1 MGKAG
6 FVGMLLLCLFVLS
19 PYCQAMKMDGQW
31 YWQEDLVHTEDVPE
45 ERVVQEAVAGKGDW
59 KPFRVPGQ
67 PPVAKNTQYVW
78 LMTTM
83 PAEPIHDAT
92 LLFNVTDQSFELW
105 LDDQKI
111 YSYGDMQSRGMS
123 YGQRWHLVTLPKDYE
138 GKKLL
143 IRTHSDN
150 PFCLGNFS
158 YIQLDSSV
166 MQMASILRRDIPYI
180 ANIPLGLFMICIML
194 MYYMSPTAPKSLYT
208 QIILFM
214 ISFDIWMM
222 CVLNTKQLLL
232 DAPVF
237 WWFLLRI
244 NAYLLPI
251 LANLIIYRVIDRK
264 YRRRTWKVVL
274 AFTALFLLVVLAEI
288 FGFHGLD
295 AGASVFYIMLPV
307 LDGCVA
313 YWTIRS
319 AIRGNYYC
327 RAMLLPLVV
336 MLVAGTLDGFFGHFY
351 WLPESGSLLPYGTFT
366 IGIFLLY
373 IIRQQIRRE
382 RSLAVRAAGL
392 ADAMAEAVERSE
404 TDRLTHCYNRNR
416 LEAVLAEQARR
427 HREEAEAFSLIMLD
441 IDFFK
446 RINDTYGHDAGDEV
460 LASFAGL
467 IRDNIKKSDVF
478 VRWGGEEFIL
488 VCCGCSGEEALLIA
502 ERLRRQVAHSAIFP
516 QQRITCSVGVTSWQG
531 GRDTVPALLKRVDQA
546 LYTAKRKGRNRVCQA
561 SENIGLSSE

>member
-1 MGKAG
+1 
-6 FVGMLLLCLFVLS
+6 MLLLCLFVLP
-19 PYCQAMKMDGQW
+19 PYCRAMKIDGQW
-31 YWQEDLVHTEDVPE
+31 YWQEDPVCAEEVPE
-45 ERVVQEAVAGKGDW
+45 ERVVQEAVAGDGEW
-59 KPFRVPGQ
+59 KPFQVPGQ
-67 PPVAKNTQYVW
+67 PPFAKDARYLW

-105 LDDQKI
+105 LDNQKI
-111 YSYGDMQSRGMS
+111 YSYGDMQRNGIS

-138 GKKLL
+138 GKRLL

-150 PFCLGNFS
+150 PFCLGNFG

-180 ANIPLGLFMICIML
+180 ANIPLGIFMICIML
-194 MYYMSPTAPKSLYT
+194 MYFMSPTAPKSLYT

-214 ISFDIWMM
+214 SSFVIWMM

-264 YRRRTWKVVL
+264 YRRWTWKVVL
-274 AFTALFLLVVLAEI
+274 AFVALFLLAVLAEI
-288 FGFHGLD
+288 FGLNGLD
-295 AGASVFYIMLPV
+295 ACASAFYIMLPF
-307 LDGCVA
+307 LEGCVA

-336 MLVAGTLDGFFGHFY
+336 MLVAGTLDGLFGHFY
-351 WLPESGSLLPYGTFT
+351 WLPESGSLLPYGTFA
-366 IGIFLLY
+366 IGIFVLY
-373 IIRQQIRRE
+373 IVRQQIRRE
-382 RSLAVRAAGL
+382 RYLAVRAAGL

-416 LEAVLAEQARR
+416 LDAVLETEISR
-427 HREEAEAFSLIMLD
+427 HREEKEAFSLIMLD

-446 RINDTYGHDAGDEV
+446 RINDSYGHDAGDEV

-478 VRWGGEEFIL
+478 VRWGGEEFVL
-488 VCCGCSGEEALLIA
+488 VCRGCSKDEAQLVA
-502 ERLRRQVAHSAIFP
+502 ERLRRQVAYSDIFP
-516 QQRITCSVGVTSWQG
+516 RQRITCSIGVASWQG
-531 GRDTVPALLKRVDQA
+531 SGDTATALLKRVDTA
-546 LYTAKRKGRNRVCQA
+546 LYTAKRNGRNMVCCA
-561 SENIGLSSE
+561 VEA